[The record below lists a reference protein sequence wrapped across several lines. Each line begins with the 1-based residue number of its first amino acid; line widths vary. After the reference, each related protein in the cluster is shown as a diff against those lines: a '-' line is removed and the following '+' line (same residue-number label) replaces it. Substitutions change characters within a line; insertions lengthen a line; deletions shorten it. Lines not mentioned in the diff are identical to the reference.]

1 MQDSSISFA
10 IAIPAR
16 MTSTRF
22 AGKPLALLG
31 GIAVLERVYQK
42 CMAVEQAK
50 GNVYI
55 LTDSDEIMEFAK
67 KIGARAILTSPKCN
81 NGTERIVEALSQIDA
96 DFIVNVQGDEPF
108 IPAEL
113 VSALMDKYSQ
123 TKCQLSTAA
132 SKITEAKDLDNPNIV
147 KVLRNSLGKIIYF
160 SRQALPFQREEKDKS
175 KWLNNCD
182 YFRHIGIYGYSRQA
196 LEEYNSLPAS
206 ILEKNEF
213 LEQLRFVDANYSFE
227 CVETKYLSIGIDTPQ
242 DLEEAEL
249 YLKSIST

>member
-1 MQDSSISFA
+1 MNNSSIKFA
-10 IAIPAR
+10 IAIPTR

-22 AGKPLALLG
+22 PGKALALLG
-31 GIAVLERVYQK
+31 GMTVLERVYRK

-55 LTDSDEIMEFAK
+55 LTDSDEIMQFAK
-67 KIGARAILTSPKCN
+67 KIGAKAILTSPKCN

-108 IPAEL
+108 IPTEL
-113 VSALMDKYSQ
+113 ISALMDKYSE
-123 TKCQLSTAA
+123 TKCLLSTAV
-132 SKITEAKDLDNPNIV
+132 SKISQAQDLDNPNIV
-147 KVLRNSLGKIIYF
+147 KVLRNGLGKIIYF
-160 SRQALPFQREEKDKS
+160 SRQALPYQREEKNKS

-182 YFRHIGIYGYSRQA
+182 YFRHIGIYGYSKEV
-196 LEEYNSLPAS
+196 LKKYNDLPES

-213 LEQLRFVDANYSFE
+213 LEQLRFVDADYSFE

-249 YLKSIST
+249 YLKKLSQ